1 MQSLNIFFYTI
12 LIILN
17 LLTLQLINFFSKKYS
32 FYDLPNDRKLHLK
45 PTSYLGGTLFFLSNF
60 TYIAYFKTFFF
71 ESHFLIY
78 NLSHIFSL
86 IFISSFIFL
95 TGLLDDRV
103 DLDPLKKTI
112 ILLIFISSAVLID
125 SELLISSL
133 NFELIGKEFN
143 LKNFSIFFTILC
155 IYIFIN
161 AANMF
166 DGADLQLGLY
176 FFVIIIYLYF
186 KSNHLNIFAPI
197 IIPLIIFLFANFK
210 KFCFMGNNG
219 SHFLSYVLSIFI
231 IKFYNINILSSVE
244 EVVIIMLIPGLDLI
258 RLFIKRVLNNKKF
271 FESDLDHIHHILS
284 KRLNKYLVQLII
296 LILTIAPIV
305 IAEITGFYIIG
316 IVFGILCYFLLLKK
330 I

>member
-1 MQSLNIFFYTI
+1 MESLNIYFYTI
-12 LIILN
+12 LILLN
-17 LLTLQLINFFSKKYS
+17 IVTLQLINFLSKKYS
-32 FYDLPNDRKLHLK
+32 LYDLPNERKLHVK
-45 PTSYLGGTLFFLSNF
+45 PISYLGGTLFFLSNF
-60 TYIAYFKTFFF
+60 TYIAYFKTLFF

-95 TGLLDDRV
+95 TGLLDDKV

-133 NFELIGKEFN
+133 SFELIEKEFN

-176 FFVIIIYLYF
+176 FFVLIIYLYF
-186 KSNHLNIFAPI
+186 KSNYLNIFAPI
-197 IIPLIIFLFANFK
+197 IIPLIIFLIANFK
-210 KFCFMGNNG
+210 NFCFMGNNG
-219 SHFLSYVLSIFI
+219 SHCLSYILSIFI
-231 IKFYNINILSSVE
+231 IKFYNIGLLSSVE

-271 FESDLDHIHHILS
+271 FESDLDHIHHILGR
-284 KRLNKYLVQLII
+284 RLNKYLVQLII
-296 LILTIAPIV
+296 LLLIIIPV
-305 IAEITGFYIIG
+305 IISEISGFYIIG
-316 IVFGILCYFLLLKK
+316 IVFGILSYFMLLRK